1 MKYSTHIALKSR
13 SIRFLLA
20 PGLVVVL
27 FIACSALVV
36 EAQSNT
42 SLGTSALAHDVAG
55 VGIDNTGLG
64 FAALFLNQTGSNNT
78 AIGAGVLQSN
88 SVDDNTGVG
97 YRALLDNTTGLL
109 NTAAGA
115 DALLS
120 NTTGNYNT
128 ATGAEALTTNT
139 SGSLNAA
146 DGFDALTSNITG
158 SGNIATGYQA
168 LYSNATGSNNTA
180 VGFSAL
186 EGNSTGS
193 DNVAIGSLAG
203 AFTTGNGNVAIGS
216 LAGVSLTTGNPLTG
230 NGNIAIG
237 GGAGDN
243 LTTGNNNIDIG
254 NKGIAGESGIIRIG
268 TKGTQTRAFIASVNS
283 SPIFGMPVVV
293 NPNGRLGIQASSV
306 RFKRDIHDMA
316 EASER
321 LMKLRPVT
329 FRYKEDPVGTL
340 QYSLVAEEVAQVYP
354 ELVTYGDDGKPLSVA
369 YQMLPAMLLNELQKE
384 MRENRRKD
392 TQIAALQKQVEA
404 LKKETAR
411 IGGLTTRLSA
421 LEQEA
426 RATRPERLTA
436 AIP

>member
-1 MKYSTHIALKSR
+1 MTGFVVDNEKVWGRPVGVAVAHDGSLIVTEDGNGTLWRISYRGELRVRLGRCGAIGALPLEVTLGPVVRRHERGRGDIMKYSTHIALKSR

-203 AFTTGNGNVAIGS
+203 
-216 LAGVSLTTGNPLTG
+216 VSLTTGNPLTG

-340 QYSLVAEEVAQVYP
+340 QYSLVAEEV
-354 ELVTYGDDGKPLSVA
+354 GKST
-369 YQMLPAMLLNELQKE
+369 LN
-384 MRENRRKD
+384 
-392 TQIAALQKQVEA
+392 
-404 LKKETAR
+404 
-411 IGGLTTRLSA
+411 S
-421 LEQEA
+421 
-426 RATRPERLTA
+426 
-436 AIP
+436 

>member
-1 MKYSTHIALKSR
+1 MEQPTNKSSR
-13 SIRFLLA
+13 AISLSLA
-20 PGLVVVL
+20 AGLVITLLTAGTVRL
-27 FIACSALVV
+27 AG
-36 EAQSNT
+36 AQSNT

-146 DGFDALTSNITG
+146 DGFDALTSNTTG
-158 SGNIATGYQA
+158 SGNIAPGYQA
-168 LYSNATGSNNTA
+168 LYSNATGGNNTA

-193 DNVAIGSLAG
+193 D
-203 AFTTGNGNVAIGS
+203 NVAIGS

-254 NKGIAGESGIIRIG
+254 NQGIAGESGIIRIG

-283 SPIFGMPVVV
+283 SPIFGVPVVV
-293 NPNGRLGIQASSV
+293 NTNGRLGIQASSA
-306 RFKRDIHDMA
+306 RYKHDIRDMGD
-316 EASER
+316 ASDK
-321 LMKLRPVT
+321 LMKLRPVS
-329 FRYKEDPVGTL
+329 FRYKSDPEGTL
-340 QYSLVAEEVAQVYP
+340 QYGLVAEEVARVYRS
-354 ELVTYGDDGKPLSVA
+354 LSPMA
-369 YQMLPAMLLNELQKE
+369 TTA
-384 MRENRRKD
+384 NRNR
-392 TQIAALQKQVEA
+392 
-404 LKKETAR
+404 
-411 IGGLTTRLSA
+411 
-421 LEQEA
+421 
-426 RATRPERLTA
+426 
-436 AIP
+436 

>member
-1 MKYSTHIALKSR
+1 MEQPTNKSSR
-13 SIRFLLA
+13 AISLSLA
-20 PGLVVVL
+20 AGLVITLLTAGTVRL
-27 FIACSALVV
+27 AG
-36 EAQSNT
+36 AQSNT

-88 SVDDNTGVG
+88 GVDDNTGVG

-139 SGSLNAA
+139 SRSLNAA
-146 DGFDALTSNITG
+146 DGFDALTSNTTG

-203 AFTTGNGNVAIGS
+203 AFTTGNGNVASAASGVAGQPS
-216 LAGVSLTTGNPLTG
+216 RCANPLSGTAFVTNSARVQAAGVAP
-230 NGNIAIG
+230 G
-237 GGAGDN
+237 GDHVG
-243 LTTGNNNIDIG
+243 L
-254 NKGIAGESGIIRIG
+254 R
-268 TKGTQTRAFIASVNS
+268 FW
-283 SPIFGMPVVV
+283 
-293 NPNGRLGIQASSV
+293 RL
-306 RFKRDIHDMA
+306 
-316 EASER
+316 
-321 LMKLRPVT
+321 
-329 FRYKEDPVGTL
+329 
-340 QYSLVAEEVAQVYP
+340 
-354 ELVTYGDDGKPLSVA
+354 
-369 YQMLPAMLLNELQKE
+369 
-384 MRENRRKD
+384 
-392 TQIAALQKQVEA
+392 
-404 LKKETAR
+404 
-411 IGGLTTRLSA
+411 
-421 LEQEA
+421 
-426 RATRPERLTA
+426 
-436 AIP
+436 